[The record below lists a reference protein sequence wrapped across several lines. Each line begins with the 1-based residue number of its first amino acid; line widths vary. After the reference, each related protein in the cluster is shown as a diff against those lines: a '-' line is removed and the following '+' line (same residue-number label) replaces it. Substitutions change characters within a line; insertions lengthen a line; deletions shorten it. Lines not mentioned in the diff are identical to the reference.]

1 MSTTPQKLRKDRL
14 NQLFVDGLGEAVL
27 QTSNLANTPLLI
39 DLKEPYPL
47 RLRVYLYNLT
57 NPPGGRALDEYKFQ
71 VILPGQQRGTRASLD
86 YSDARMP
93 LLAAYVYFS
102 NDIKD
107 GIFVLWDATKHED
120 FSYSANVQVKAETI
134 IKALCTPVASSVRGN
149 NEIVLAARPQ
159 HLMAAVKMRI
169 DIMRQNI
176 KEEVYNGA

>member
-1 MSTTPQKLRKDRL
+1 MSATIKKLRKEHL

-27 QTSNLANTPLLI
+27 KISSIADTPLLI

-86 YSDARMP
+86 YSDGRMP
-93 LLAAYVYFS
+93 LLAAYVYVS
-102 NDIKD
+102 ADIKD
-107 GIFVLWDATKHED
+107 GIFVLWDAMKHAD

-134 IKALCTPVASSVRGN
+134 IKALCTTVASSMRGN

-159 HLMAAVKMRI
+159 HLLAAVKMRM
-169 DIMRQNI
+169 DIMMRDL
-176 KEEVYNGA
+176 KETYNEA